1 LAIVSGKEECAEPLA
16 AALAGES
23 REVRR
28 AVEVLGQILTG
39 TLTTRATFEGFLHS
53 SLGRYDS
60 EVVCEVRVLS
70 SIGHVT
76 VGLALAA
83 MIDKFDPPVGPG
95 AEDEPPTWGSV
106 EIGDERLAP
115 PSTLAAFFD
124 AGQLAPVPVV
134 VRICGSSIYADA
146 CRILV
151 YTAPADRAHAAQVL
165 DAIMDDA
172 SGAISL
178 FRGRVLSASED
189 QGLTLEPV
197 DLPAVS
203 RSSVVVPAE
212 VWAEI
217 DLNIASVTVHRQL
230 MERLGLGVR
239 RGILLAG
246 PPGVGKTVISQVI
259 ARELLGEF
267 TVIMVDARAGQA
279 ALTGV
284 YKEARSFG
292 PTLIVIEDIDLI
304 VESRRNRYGAPSV
317 LSEFLAVMDAH
328 PMAPLLTIAST
339 NDVRALDAAAIRTAR
354 FDSIVEIGYPNREA
368 AARILSRYL
377 EGVPGTDGIEIH
389 SVAQHFA
396 PDMSGADIREVVRRT
411 VLAGSGA
418 VTTGELIA
426 TVKSGRFK
434 AQLPEGNYL

>member
-1 LAIVSGKEECAEPLA
+1 MTGKEECAEPLA

-28 AVEVLGQILTG
+28 AVEVVGQILTG
-39 TLTTRATFEGFLHS
+39 TLTSRATFEGFLHS

-83 MIDKFDPPVGPG
+83 MIDKFDPPMGPG

-151 YTAPADRAHAAQVL
+151 YTAPADRAYAAQVL
-165 DAIMDDA
+165 DGIMDDA

-197 DLPAVS
+197 DLPAVT
-203 RSSVVVPAE
+203 RSNVVVPAE

-230 MERLGLGVR
+230 METLGLGVR

-279 ALTGV
+279 ALSGV

-328 PMAPLLTIAST
+328 PMAPLLTFAST

-354 FDSIVEIGYPNREA
+354 FDSIIEIGYPDREA
-368 AARILSRYL
+368 AAKILSRYL
-377 EGVPGTDGIEIH
+377 QGVPGADGIEIH
-389 SVAQHFA
+389 SVAEHFA

-411 VLAGSGA
+411 VLAGSGS
-418 VTTGELIA
+418 VTTGDLIA
-426 TVKSGRFK
+426 TVKTGRFK

>member
-1 LAIVSGKEECAEPLA
+1 MSRKEECTSPLA
-16 AALAGES
+16 AALAGEPS
-23 REVRR
+23 DVRR

-39 TLTTRATFEGFLHS
+39 AVTSRATFEGFLHA

-60 EVVCEVRVLS
+60 EVVCESRLLS

-83 MIDKFDPPVGPG
+83 LIDKFDPPVGPG

-134 VRICGSSIYADA
+134 VRICGSSIFADA
-146 CRILV
+146 SRILV
-151 YTAPADRAHAAQVL
+151 YTAPADRMHAAQAL

-172 SGAISL
+172 SGAMSL

-197 DLPAVS
+197 DLPPVT
-203 RSSVVVPAE
+203 RSSIVVADE

-217 DLNIASVTVHRQL
+217 DLNVASVTVHRQL
-230 MERLGLGVR
+230 MEKLGLGVR
-239 RGILLAG
+239 RGVLLAG

-259 ARELLGEF
+259 ARELLGDF
-267 TVIMVDARAGQA
+267 TVIMVDARAGQS
-279 ALTGV
+279 ALSGV

-317 LSEFLAVMDAH
+317 LSEFLAAMDAH
-328 PMAPLLTIAST
+328 PMAPLLTLAST
-339 NDVRALDAAAIRTAR
+339 NDVSALDAAAVRSAR
-354 FDSIVEIGYPNREA
+354 FDSIIEIGYPGREA

-377 EGVPGTDGIEIH
+377 QGIPGADGVEVS
-389 SVAQHFA
+389 SVASHFA
-396 PDMSGADIREVVRRT
+396 ADMSGADIREVVRRT
-411 VLAGSGA
+411 VLSGSG
-418 VTTGELIA
+418 VISTERLIE
-426 TVKSGRFK
+426 TVKTGRFK
-434 AQLPEGNYL
+434 PQLPDGNYL